1 MNTLVPL
8 ILSVERGSETLVYM
22 CLPKAW
28 KGQVFSIVDKPHLMW
43 WPWSACQPVP
53 SRLPQNCEEGSCF
66 HLCLRVWGGEGLPCF
81 IQWTIVSEF
90 MVSSFLSHKLDYGK
104 EKINT
109 FTLYYRNLIE
119 LDRLL
124 RDGYILVGSKP
135 SLAIVKEMKL

>member
-1 MNTLVPL
+1 MKKALVFT
-8 ILSVERGSETLVYM
+8 SVLGFGV
-22 CLPKAW
+22 
-28 KGQVFSIVDKPHLMW
+28 G
-43 WPWSACQPVP
+43 
-53 SRLPQNCEEGSCF
+53 
-66 HLCLRVWGGEGLPCF
+66 GLPCF

-90 MVSSFLSHKLDYGK
+90 MVSFFLSHKLDYGK

-135 SLAIVKEMKL
+135 SLAIIKEMKL